1 MVHGIHHIT
10 AIASDPQRCFD
21 FYTKVLGLRLTKKSI
36 NQDQVEAY
44 HLFFGDS
51 LGDPGMDL
59 TFFTFSPALPSIPGT
74 GVVSRVSLAISTK
87 ALSFWRERLTSF
99 RIPFDSLS
107 LHALERLRFY
117 DPDGL
122 ALELVA
128 VDDAEFS
135 KGVTEVWE
143 TQDIH
148 ATSAIGYF
156 YSATLTVAS
165 RMLIEPTLLFLGY
178 RILLE
183 DDRDLLFTLSQGDR
197 AVFLAIEER
206 PTEDEAVAGSGSV
219 HHIAFSVD
227 NEKALYVAQEALVFA
242 GFHATA
248 IIDRHYF
255 KSVYF
260 RTAAGILFELATMD
274 PGFTID
280 EDPRHLG
287 EKLSIPPFLE
297 NKRAYI
303 EALLPEITS

>member
-21 FYTKVLGLRLTKKSI
+21 FYTKVLGLRLTKKSV

-51 LGDPGMDL
+51 LGEPGMDL

-74 GVVSRVSLAISTK
+74 GSVSRISLAISAK
-87 ALSFWRERLTSF
+87 ALSFWRERLSSF
-99 RIPFDSLS
+99 HIDFDSLS
-107 LHALERLRFY
+107 LHALERLRFS

-128 VDDAEFS
+128 VDEVEFS
-135 KGVTEVWE
+135 KGVGKVWE
-143 TQDIH
+143 TDEIK
-148 ATSAIGYF
+148 ASTAIGYF
-156 YSATLTVAS
+156 YSATLTVAN
-165 RMLIEPTLLFLGY
+165 RLLIEPTLFFLGY
-178 RILLE
+178 RVLLE
-183 DDRDLLFTLSQGDR
+183 DDRDILLTLSEGDR

-206 PTEDEAVAGSGSV
+206 PIEDEAIAGSGSV

-227 NEKALYVAQEALVFA
+227 NEKALGLAQEALVFA
-242 GFHATA
+242 GFHATE

-260 RTAAGILFELATMD
+260 RTTAGILFELATMD

-280 EDPRHLG
+280 ENANHLG

-297 NKRAYI
+297 SKRAYI
-303 EALLPEITS
+303 EALLPEIKS